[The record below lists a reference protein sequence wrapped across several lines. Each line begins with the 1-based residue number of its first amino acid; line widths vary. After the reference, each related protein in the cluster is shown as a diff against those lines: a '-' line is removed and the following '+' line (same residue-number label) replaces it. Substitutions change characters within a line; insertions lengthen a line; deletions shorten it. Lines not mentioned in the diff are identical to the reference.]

1 MSAINEEGAAV
12 FCSDLNE
19 LGACYHTG
27 VQCAAG
33 GLDDGDEFIG
43 GAGFEIETS
52 VTGESFNGVVT
63 QCVLDLC
70 ALEF

>member
-1 MSAINEEGAAV
+1 MKRV
-12 FCSDLNE
+12 LLFFCSGLNE

-43 GAGFEIETS
+43 GAGFEIETF
-52 VTGESFNGVVT
+52 VTGQRGR
-63 QCVLDLC
+63 
-70 ALEF
+70 A